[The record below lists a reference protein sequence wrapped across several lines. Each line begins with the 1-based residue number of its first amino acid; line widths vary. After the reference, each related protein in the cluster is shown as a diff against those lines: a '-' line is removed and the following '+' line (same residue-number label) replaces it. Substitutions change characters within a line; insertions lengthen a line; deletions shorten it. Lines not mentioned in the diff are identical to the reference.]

1 MFLVFLF
8 HPILKRR
15 EEDAD
20 NWKFFSWLFVFSFP
34 VRFVLKEL
42 IQTEKD
48 YVKSLGEVVEV
59 RVSGLQNLVSLQLCG
74 KLIKFHFCFLQ
85 GFIAELAKP
94 ETPEE
99 LKGKTRVLFG
109 NIQQIYEWHK
119 K

>member
-1 MFLVFLF
+1 M
-8 HPILKRR
+8 
-15 EEDAD
+15 
-20 NWKFFSWLFVFSFP
+20 
-34 VRFVLKEL
+34 LKEL

-59 RVSGLQNLVSLQLCG
+59 RISDVRLKKIQWC
-74 KLIKFHFCFLQ
+74 LIYGTESQWSHFFKSFLQ
-85 GFIAELAKP
+85 GFIVELAKP